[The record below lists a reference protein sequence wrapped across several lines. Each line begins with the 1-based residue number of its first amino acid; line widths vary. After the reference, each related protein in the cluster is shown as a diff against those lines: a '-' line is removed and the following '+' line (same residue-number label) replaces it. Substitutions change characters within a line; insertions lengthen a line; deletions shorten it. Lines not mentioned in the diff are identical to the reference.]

1 MKRLIFLLLLAFVL
15 GPSLSFAQLQ
25 KFRTANGGFGTAI
38 NAILP
43 GAYHAKIFQKYGL
56 EAEYIALE
64 SGTIGMQT
72 LLANE
77 LQMVFTTGAL
87 AVTAN
92 LQGGD
97 STIIAGGI
105 NFFPFKLIV
114 RPEIKAA
121 ADLHGKKLAIS
132 RFGSASDY
140 AAQLAIEKLGGDP
153 KQVTMLQLGGNP
165 SRLAAMTSG
174 TAHATVFSEP
184 FASVAVKQGMRSLL
198 DLADSG
204 IPFPQNSFI
213 VRRSVLAEK
222 RAMIVNAIKA
232 SIETLYLLKKD
243 RKFAREVLKKYLR
256 IDDEAMI
263 DIGIDYYLTKH
274 GEGILTLPDRKGLEF
289 VIADTAKANPKAKGQ
304 TPESLRVLDGSVLD
318 EIKKNG
324 FIDKAK
330 G

>member
-1 MKRLIFLLLLAFVL
+1 
-15 GPSLSFAQLQ
+15 
-25 KFRTANGGFGTAI
+25 
-38 NAILP
+38 
-43 GAYHAKIFQKYGL
+43 
-56 EAEYIALE
+56 
-64 SGTIGMQT
+64 MQT

-77 LQMVFTTGAL
+77 VQLLFTTGAL

-114 RPEIKAA
+114 RPEIKSAVE
-121 ADLHGKKLAIS
+121 LQGKKLAIS

-140 AAQLAIEKLGGDP
+140 AAQLAVEKLGGDP
-153 KQVTMLQLGGNP
+153 KLVTMLQLGGNP
-165 SRLAAMTSG
+165 SRLAALISG

-204 IPFPQNSFI
+204 VPFPQNTFI

-222 RAMIVNAIKA
+222 RPMVVNAMKA
-232 SIETLYLLKKD
+232 SLETLYLLKKD
-243 RKFAREVLKKYLR
+243 RKFARDVLKKYLR
-256 IDDEAMI
+256 IDDDAMI

-274 GEGILTLPDRKGLEF
+274 GEGVLTLPDRKGLEF
-289 VIADTAKANPKAKGQ
+289 VIADTAKTNPKAKGQ
-304 TPESLRVLDGSVLD
+304 TPSRCASSTAVCWMRSR
-318 EIKKNG
+318 
-324 FIDKAK
+324 KADLLI